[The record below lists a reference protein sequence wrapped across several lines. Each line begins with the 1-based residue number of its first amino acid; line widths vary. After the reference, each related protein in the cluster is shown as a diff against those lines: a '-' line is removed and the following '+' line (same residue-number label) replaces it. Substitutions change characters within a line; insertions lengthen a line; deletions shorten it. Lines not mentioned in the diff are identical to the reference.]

1 MRILVVG
8 GGGREHA
15 LAWKIAQSPLVD
27 KLYCAPG
34 NPGIAQ
40 HAECVPISPEDI
52 GGIFQFARDQK
63 IDLVVVGPE
72 APLAMGITDELTS
85 KGIRVFGPTA
95 AAAELES
102 SKVFSKQLMHKHGI
116 PTAPFRVFEDA
127 HDAYAYL
134 DKTPAPVVVKAD
146 GLAQGKGAIVCDTSE
161 AARDAVRE
169 IMELRAFGKAGDRI
183 LIEECLRGE
192 EASVLA
198 IADGR
203 TIIPLE
209 PAQDHKRV
217 GDGDTG
223 LNTGGMG
230 AYSPVPSVTAKMREE
245 IERRVLIPAVH
256 GMRREGRRYQGVLY
270 AGIMMTS
277 TGPQVI
283 EYNVRW
289 GDPEAQ
295 PLVMRIKSDLVP
307 VLMGVAEGNLKD
319 ATIEWDPR
327 PAICVV
333 MASGGYPGKYEKGK
347 VIEGLDEAAK
357 VKDVMVFHAGT
368 AMSGGRVVT
377 AGGRVLGVTAIGTT
391 IAQARERAYTAV
403 SKIHFDGAHYR
414 KDIGHRA
421 LK

>member
-1 MRILVVG
+1 MKILVVG

-15 LAWKIAQSPLVD
+15 LVWKIAQSPLVNE
-27 KLYCAPG
+27 LYCAPG

-40 HAECVPISPEDI
+40 QAECVPISPEDLL
-52 GGIFQFARDQK
+52 GIFQFARDK
-63 IDLVVVGPE
+63 GIDLVVVGPE

-95 AAAELES
+95 AAAELEA

-127 HDAYAYL
+127 HDAYEYL
-134 DKTPAPVVVKAD
+134 DNIAAPVVVKAD
-146 GLAQGKGAIVCDTSE
+146 GLAQGKGAIVCDSLDE
-161 AARDAVRE
+161 ARAAVRD
-169 IMELRAFGKAGDRI
+169 IMERRIFGKAGDRI
-183 LIEECLRGE
+183 IIEDCLRGE

-209 PAQDHKRV
+209 PAQDHKRI
-217 GDGDTG
+217 GDGDQG
-223 LNTGGMG
+223 PNTGGMG
-230 AYSPVPSVTAKMREE
+230 AYSPVPSVNNRMKEE

-270 AGIMMTS
+270 AGIMMTP

-289 GDPEAQ
+289 GDPETQ

-307 VLMGVAEGNLKD
+307 VMMGVAEGNLND

-327 PAICVV
+327 AAICVV
-333 MASGGYPGKYEKGK
+333 MASGGYPGPYEKGK
-347 VIEGLDEAAK
+347 VIEGLDDAAK
-357 VKDVMVFHAGT
+357 MQDVMVFHAGT
-368 AMSGGRVVT
+368 AISGGKLVT
-377 AGGRVLGVTAIGTT
+377 AGGRVLGVTALGETL
-391 IAQARERAYTAV
+391 AHARERAYAAV
-403 SKIHFDGAHYR
+403 AKIRFDGAQYR
-414 KDIGHRA
+414 RDIGHRA
-421 LK
+421 L

>member
-15 LAWKIAQSPLVD
+15 LVWKIAQSPLVE

-40 HAECVPISPEDI
+40 QAECVPISAEDLR
-52 GGIFQFARDQK
+52 GLFEFARDQR

-95 AAAELES
+95 AAAELEA
-102 SKVFSKQLMHKHGI
+102 SKIFSKQLMHKHGI

-127 HDAYAYL
+127 HDAYEYL
-134 DKTPAPVVVKAD
+134 EKRSGPIVVKAD
-146 GLAQGKGAIVCDTSE
+146 GLAKGKGAIVCESIDE
-161 AARDAVRE
+161 AREAVRDM
-169 IMELRAFGKAGDRI
+169 MERRVFGKAGDKI
-183 LIEECLRGE
+183 VIEECLRGE

-209 PAQDHKRV
+209 PAQDHKRI

-223 LNTGGMG
+223 PNTGGMG
-230 AYSPVPSVTAKMREE
+230 AYSPVPSVTDRMKEE
-245 IERRVLIPAVH
+245 IERKVLIPAVH

-295 PLVMRIKSDLVP
+295 PLVMRMKSDLVP

-327 PAICVV
+327 AAICVV
-333 MASGGYPGKYEKGK
+333 MASGGYPGPYENGK
-347 VIEGLDEAAK
+347 PIEGLEEAAK
-357 VKDVMVFHAGT
+357 MPDVMVFHAGT

-377 AGGRVLGVTAIGTT
+377 AGGRVLGVTAIGDT
-391 IAQARERAYTAV
+391 IGEARSRAYAAV
-403 SKIHFDGAHYR
+403 AKVRFDGAQYR
-414 KDIGHRA
+414 TDIGFRA
-421 LK
+421 V